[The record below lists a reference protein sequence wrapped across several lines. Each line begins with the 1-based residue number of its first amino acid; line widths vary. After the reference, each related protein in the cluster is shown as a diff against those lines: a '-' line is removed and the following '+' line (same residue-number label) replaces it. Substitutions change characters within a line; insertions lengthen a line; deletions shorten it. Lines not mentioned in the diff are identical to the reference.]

1 MPKKTKLTVVEP
13 VVEAAPEVIEAV
25 ASPSEVLASALDAW
39 IKAYYRDITKA
50 RALRAATDLRA
61 SL

>member
-1 MPKKTKLTVVEP
+1 MAKKKL
-13 VVEAAPEVIEAV
+13 EASDGGVIEFRKGGEELT
-25 ASPSEVLASALDAW
+25 PSEVLASALDAW